1 MGCEDVRCWCRLGA
15 CVVIRLLALPPPR
28 LKASPV
34 LREEAGGLLTPTPAP
49 ELPAR
54 RDSDA
59 RGSPPPLPGLSS
71 GTLGSWFTSSV
82 SSSEKGR
89 ALNSDQGRL
98 SQVTGGAYK
107 VMPHHRFRFRASG
120 KAERRK

>member
-1 MGCEDVRCWCRLGA
+1 M
-15 CVVIRLLALPPPR
+15 VIRLLALPPPR

-59 RGSPPPLPGLSS
+59 HGSPLPCQVSALGPWA
-71 GTLGSWFTSSV
+71 LGSPAQSLPL
-82 SSSEKGR
+82 K
-89 ALNSDQGRL
+89 
-98 SQVTGGAYK
+98 
-107 VMPHHRFRFRASG
+107 
-120 KAERRK
+120 KAGL